1 MLQGAETPGG
11 GSSDNC
17 SPLCYRVLRPPGGRS
32 SDNCYTL
39 CYRVLRPPGGGSS
52 DIFGTGAGT
61 QVAPSPSRLR
71 APPSNNIFGEAPPPS
86 AEKPKHDRMKSNVF
100 GGGDP
105 DSAPGSARKSSKT
118 YESRVFG
125 ETESNQNKSG
135 TDPIHSKRYVW
146 AGLFRRRALFVDVN
160 DSDLNVFD
168 SMALNVIVI

>member
-1 MLQGAETPGG
+1 MLRPPGE

-17 SPLCYRVLRPPGGRS
+17 YTLCYRLLTFLGEGS

-52 DIFGTGAGT
+52 DIFGTGVGT
-61 QVAPSPSRLR
+61 QVAPSPSRAR
-71 APPSNNIFGEAPPPS
+71 APPSNNIFGDYDAAPPAS

-135 TDPIHSKRYVW
+135 TDTIP
-146 AGLFRRRALFVDVN
+146 
-160 DSDLNVFD
+160 
-168 SMALNVIVI
+168 

>member
-1 MLQGAETPGG
+1 MKDPVIIVIHCVRVLRPSGG
-11 GSSDNC
+11 GSSDD
-17 SPLCYRVLRPPGGRS
+17 CYK
-32 SDNCYTL
+32 L

-52 DIFGTGAGT
+52 DIFGTGVGT
-61 QVAPSPSRLR
+61 QVAPSPSRAR
-71 APPSNNIFGEAPPPS
+71 APPSNIFGGYEEAPPAS

-135 TDPIHSKRYVW
+135 TDTIP
-146 AGLFRRRALFVDVN
+146 
-160 DSDLNVFD
+160 
-168 SMALNVIVI
+168 